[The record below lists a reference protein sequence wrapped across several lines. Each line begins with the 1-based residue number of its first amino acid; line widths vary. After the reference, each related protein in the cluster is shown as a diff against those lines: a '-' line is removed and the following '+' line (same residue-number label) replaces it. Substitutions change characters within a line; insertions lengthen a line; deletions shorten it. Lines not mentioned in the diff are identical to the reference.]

1 MGLAYK
7 GHNVCTKN
15 RKRRTPM
22 GVYAGPSSVAFSLEL
37 AETCKET
44 SSTLDVKARTVEDF
58 TEQVIGDKLGKE
70 LISMR
75 VGSGSAK

>member
-1 MGLAYK
+1 
-7 GHNVCTKN
+7 
-15 RKRRTPM
+15 M